1 VRNKIGKP
9 MRVTVG
15 EPIAPEEWQ
24 SKDSIRE
31 LLPFLREKTLS
42 LSNS

>member
-1 VRNKIGKP
+1 

-15 EPIAPEEWQ
+15 EPIAPEDWK
-24 SKDSIRE
+24 SKDPIRE